1 MYLDFIRE
9 STIAQSHLA
18 YLGLKIR
25 YTKVRKPKSKVN
37 NPMQEPTSP
46 LQVDLGKILIYH
58 LYDVADAIDLERLRT
73 DWAGRASNIKL
84 VSRRSSPYYLQFERE
99 PLLLP
104 LGQRSLVLKNER
116 WLDAEVRAKVF
127 DFGVV
132 SLSWEIPFPAAWSEV
147 VNEADLYI
155 DSAEVQT
162 QSREVLEDLMPALKG
177 ALDQPY
183 ANILM
188 EDYTVFYVVRYTESL
203 TSDHLL
209 QHWGSE
215 IARLIR
221 GESKALSLAEQQN
234 ALEQRISYFEDDL
247 VVMSWNASF
256 IYDPEGSSEH
266 VDMLEFANSELLE
279 LRSYDQMLDQQLAEI
294 YDELASLHQKR
305 WMVLFRNPFQS
316 TIQKL
321 LSLLI
326 DVSELTDRIEN
337 SLKIIGDLYC
347 ARIYKRISH
356 VLHLQEW
363 QGRVDGKLNN
373 ARQIYDTLSAEV
385 QDRRST
391 LLEVI
396 IVLLILVEILLFLFP
411 IAGH

>member
-1 MYLDFIRE
+1 MTPQTASE
-9 STIAQSHLA
+9 
-18 YLGLKIR
+18 
-25 YTKVRKPKSKVN
+25 
-37 NPMQEPTSP
+37 
-46 LQVDLGKILIYH
+46 LQVELGKILIYH
-58 LYDVADAIDLERLRT
+58 LYDIADSIDLEQLRD
-73 DWAGRASNIKL
+73 DWAGRASHIKL
-84 VSRRSSPYYLQFERE
+84 VSRRASPYYLQFDRE

-104 LGQRSLVLKNER
+104 LGQRDLVLKNER
-116 WLDAEVRAKVF
+116 WLQAEVRAKVF
-127 DFGVV
+127 DVGVV
-132 SLSWEIPFPAAWSEV
+132 SLSWEIPFPAHWTSV
-147 VNEADLYI
+147 VDEADIYI
-155 DSAEVQT
+155 DSPEVQI
-162 QSREVLEDLMPALKG
+162 QSRQVLADLMPALQG
-177 ALDQPY
+177 ALEQPY
-183 ANILM
+183 TDILM
-188 EDYTVFYVVRYTESL
+188 EDYTVFYVVDYAQHL
-203 TSDHLL
+203 KADQLL

-221 GESKALSLAEQQN
+221 GESKMLSLTEQQN
-234 ALEQRISYFEDDL
+234 ALEQRISYFDDDL

-279 LRSYDQMLDQQLAEI
+279 LRSYDQMLDHQLAEI
-294 YDELASLHQKR
+294 YDELEGLPKKR
-305 WMVLFRNPFQS
+305 WVLLFRNPFQS

-347 ARIYKRISH
+347 ARVYRGISQ

-363 QGRVDGKLNN
+363 QGRVDGKLTN
-373 ARQIYDTLSAEV
+373 ARQIYDTLSSEV

-396 IVLLILVEILLFLFP
+396 IVLLILVEIILFLFP
-411 IAGH
+411 ISH